1 MGVLTSLGFLP
12 SVTPYSA
19 TWDFRQRKPEI
30 AQLTHF
36 GQVNNVFLNNSI
48 LLANFHKLILEFWTR
63 IWFSGCGKSN
73 RSCFV
78 LFPGDGGS
86 WQGLVS
92 GRVGKWMAL
101 ITCLGTSLRDGK
113 KSFFR
118 KDTFRISFWHSER
131 VIIFPSLSLRD
142 FTKGEHPSLMRRKVP
157 GYNWEVHSVSRLPSF
172 PGLPTP
178 RWAPAWKYSTVEL

>member
-48 LLANFHKLILEFWTR
+48 LLANFHKLVLEFWTR

-86 WQGLVS
+86 WEGWVS

-113 KSFFR
+113 KSFLNV
-118 KDTFRISFWHSER
+118 T
-131 VIIFPSLSLRD
+131 PLGYLSGTVRESSSSHHWAWEILP
-142 FTKGEHPSLMRRKVP
+142 KGNIHL
-157 GYNWEVHSVSRLPSF
+157 
-172 PGLPTP
+172 
-178 RWAPAWKYSTVEL
+178 